1 MGSTSVIL
9 ELASFRLVNYFGV
22 IIYISIEGMDY
33 NLLEKPVSS
42 PTAKELASWLKETD
56 KATGAV
62 EGSIAGRV
70 FMVAG
75 FLGEENEESADLDGI

>member
-1 MGSTSVIL
+1 MGEGGKYLRDFGVDI
-9 ELASFRLVNYFGV
+9 FRSCKLFEV
-22 IIYISIEGMDY
+22 IIYIWMEGMDY
-33 NLLEKPVSS
+33 HLLENPVSN

-70 FMVAG
+70 FMVAR
-75 FLGEENEESADLDGI
+75 FLAEDNGESC